1 MDSLRTAYSSAVFS
15 YKGLL
20 TWIEPRNYFGMKFVV
35 PLLQMAFF
43 AYVAKNAGGDEAMSY
58 AVVGN
63 MVQLCAFTSV
73 LGMSMAVGME
83 RFFGTLPL
91 LLVTPTSRFALF
103 MGRSGIYV
111 LDGVTST
118 LVGLFYAAV
127 VFDVDFSQADPF
139 LLVLIF
145 FITSFALSGFGL
157 LIGSL
162 SLYTREVVAVANAA
176 YFALLII
183 CGVNFPVTEL
193 PSVLQSVS
201 KILPLTYGIEATRK
215 VVSGASFYEVQS
227 LIGAEILFM
236 VVLIIVG
243 YFFFKYF
250 EQKAKKA
257 GTFEL
262 I

>member
-1 MDSLRTAYSSAVFS
+1 MEGLRAAYSSAVFS

-20 TWIEPRNYFGMKFVV
+20 TWIEPRNYIGMKFIV

-63 MVQLCAFTSV
+63 MVQLCAIASV

-83 RFFGTLPL
+83 RYFGTLPL
-91 LLVTPTSRFALF
+91 LLVTPTNRFALF
-103 MGRSGIYV
+103 MGRSAVYV

-118 LVGLFYAAV
+118 LVGLVYAA
-127 VFDVDFSQADPF
+127 FLFGVDFSQADPL
-139 LLVLIF
+139 LLVVIF
-145 FITSFALSGFGL
+145 VITSFSLSGFGL

-162 SLYTREVVAVANAA
+162 SLYTREVVAVANAS
-176 YFALLII
+176 YFALLIV
-183 CGVNFPVTEL
+183 CGVNFPVAEL
-193 PSVLQSVS
+193 PFVLQLVS
-201 KILPLTYGIEATRK
+201 KGLPLTYGIEATRK
-215 VVSGASFYEVQS
+215 VVLGASFQEVQW
-227 LIGAEILFM
+227 LIGTEILFM
-236 VVLIIVG
+236 ALLIFVG

-250 EQKAKKA
+250 EQKAKKK

>member
-1 MDSLRTAYSSAVFS
+1 MESLKAAYSSAVFS

-20 TWIEPRNYFGMKFVV
+20 TWMEPRNYFGMKFIV

-43 AYVAKNAGGDEAMSY
+43 AYVAKNAGGDQAMSY

-63 MVQLCAFTSV
+63 MVQLCAITSV

-83 RFFGTLPL
+83 RYFGTLPL
-91 LLVTPTSRFALF
+91 LLVTPTNRFALF
-103 MGRSGIYV
+103 MGRSAVYV

-127 VFDVDFSQADPF
+127 LFGVDFSQANLL

-145 FITSFALSGFGL
+145 VITSFALSGFGL

-162 SLYTREVVAVANAA
+162 SLYTREVVSVANAS
-176 YFALLII
+176 YFVLLII
-183 CGVNFPVTEL
+183 CGVNFPVSEL
-193 PSVLQSVS
+193 PTVLQWVS
-201 KILPLTYGIEATRK
+201 KALPLTYGIEATRK
-215 VVSGASFYEVQS
+215 VVSGASFGEVQY
-227 LIGAEILFM
+227 LIGAEVLFM
-236 VVLIIVG
+236 VALVVVG

-250 EQKAKKA
+250 EQKAKKE
-257 GTFEL
+257 GSFEL

>member
-1 MDSLRTAYSSAVFS
+1 MESLRAAYSSAVFS

-20 TWIEPRNYFGMKFVV
+20 TWMEPRNYFGMKFIV

-43 AYVAKNAGGDEAMSY
+43 AYVAKNAGGDQAMSY

-63 MVQLCAFTSV
+63 MVQLCAITSV

-83 RFFGTLPL
+83 RYFGTLPL
-91 LLVTPTSRFALF
+91 LLVAPTNRFALF
-103 MGRSGIYV
+103 MGRSAVYV

-127 VFDVDFSQADPF
+127 LFGVDFSQANF
-139 LLVLIF
+139 LLLVLIF
-145 FITSFALSGFGL
+145 LITSFALSGFGL

-162 SLYTREVVAVANAA
+162 SLYTREVVSVANAS
-176 YFALLII
+176 YFVLLII
-183 CGVNFPVTEL
+183 CGVNFPVSEL
-193 PSVLQSVS
+193 PVVLQWVS
-201 KILPLTYGIEATRK
+201 KALPLTYGIEATRK
-215 VVSGASFYEVQS
+215 VVSGASFSEVQY
-227 LIGAEILFM
+227 LIGAEVLFM
-236 VVLIIVG
+236 VALVVVG

-250 EQKAKKA
+250 EQKAKKE
-257 GTFEL
+257 GSFEL

>member
-1 MDSLRTAYSSAVFS
+1 MKSVLTMYSSALFS

-20 TWIEPRNYFGMKFVV
+20 TWMEPQNYIGMKFIV

-63 MVQLCAFTSV
+63 MVQLCAIASV

-91 LLVTPTSRFALF
+91 LLVTPASRFAMF
-103 MGRSGIYV
+103 MGRSAVYV
-111 LDGVTST
+111 LDGFVST
-118 LVGLFYAAV
+118 LVGLLYAA
-127 VFDVDFSQADPF
+127 FLFGVDFSRANYP
-139 LLVLIF
+139 LLV
-145 FITSFALSGFGL
+145 FILLMTSFALSGFGL

-162 SLYTREVVAVANAA
+162 SLYTREVVSVANAS

-183 CGVNFPVTEL
+183 CGVNFPVTAL
-193 PSVLQSVS
+193 PSFLQAVS
-201 KILPLTYGIEATRK
+201 KILPLTYGIEGARK
-215 VVSGASFYEVQS
+215 AVLGASFDEVKY
-227 LIGAEILFM
+227 LIGTEALFM
-236 VVLIIVG
+236 LVLIVLG
-243 YFFFKYF
+243 YFFFRYF
-250 EQKAKKA
+250 EQKAKKK
-257 GTFEL
+257 GSLEL

>member
-1 MDSLRTAYSSAVFS
+1 MESLRAAYSSAVFS

-20 TWIEPRNYFGMKFVV
+20 TWMEPRNYFGMKFIV

-43 AYVAKNAGGDEAMSY
+43 AYVAKNAGGDQAMSY

-63 MVQLCAFTSV
+63 MVQLCAITSV

-83 RFFGTLPL
+83 RYFGTLPL
-91 LLVTPTSRFALF
+91 LLVAPTNRFALF
-103 MGRSGIYV
+103 MGRSAVYV

-127 VFDVDFSQADPF
+127 LFGVDFSQANF
-139 LLVLIF
+139 LLLVLIF
-145 FITSFALSGFGL
+145 LITSFALSGFGL

-162 SLYTREVVAVANAA
+162 SLYTREVVSVANAS
-176 YFALLII
+176 YFVLLII
-183 CGVNFPVTEL
+183 CGVNFPVSEL
-193 PSVLQSVS
+193 PVVLQWVS
-201 KILPLTYGIEATRK
+201 KALPLTYGIEATRK
-215 VVSGASFYEVQS
+215 VVSGASFNEVQY
-227 LIGAEILFM
+227 LIGAEVLFM
-236 VVLIIVG
+236 VALVVVG

-250 EQKAKKA
+250 EQKAKKE
-257 GTFEL
+257 GSFEL